1 MRGVFIQNSV
11 RRSIENAGHSGLR
24 GGRYIPHATVV
35 SLGASKGR
43 KDVAFVSVT
52 WRFVLCEGVPDG
64 NGPC

>member
-52 WRFVLCEGVPDG
+52 WKICTMRGG
-64 NGPC
+64 SRW